1 MKQPLLAGIALSLV
15 ATMFGQHVNDAAQAE
30 IVKLGKE
37 FEEAMISNDATR
49 IGSYLADD
57 WIIIDPDGGIIDKVG
72 FLSVIRS
79 GTLVHEAMGSE
90 DVRVRVFGTAAVVT
104 ALTSS
109 KSKYMNREFE
119 TRERTTDVFVKR
131 EGRWQCVITHLTKF
145 SKQ

>member
-1 MKQPLLAGIALSLV
+1 MNQSLAASIVLSLV
-15 ATMFGQHVNDAAQAE
+15 ATMFGQHINDAAQAE
-30 IVKLGKE
+30 IVKLGKA
-37 FEEAMISNDATR
+37 FEQAMISNDATR

-57 WIIIDPDGGIIDKVG
+57 WIIIDPDGGIIDKVR

-79 GTLVHEAMGSE
+79 GTLVHEAMDSE
-90 DVRVRVFGTAAVVT
+90 DVRVRVFGTTAVVN